1 MTKHEASK
9 LLATIAAA
17 YPSFE
22 SNDYKVKVW
31 GEMLDDLSYE
41 VVNAAA
47 KKCIVENTF
56 PPSIA
61 ELRKAAFDLLQ
72 PEAVAAPEAW
82 GQVIRAVHNYGFARQ
97 KDALNSLPPDVAE
110 VVRWMGWREICH
122 SENLDVV
129 RGQFIKLFE
138 TQRKREQQL
147 KVLPQDLKA
156 IVTRASEKLLLKPAQ
171 GGSD

>member
-1 MTKHEASK
+1 
-9 LLATIAAA
+9 
-17 YPSFE
+17 
-22 SNDYKVKVW
+22 
-31 GEMLDDLSYE
+31 
-41 VVNAAA
+41 
-47 KKCIVENTF
+47 
-56 PPSIA
+56 
-61 ELRKAAFDLLQ
+61 
-72 PEAVAAPEAW
+72 
-82 GQVIRAVHNYGFARQ
+82 
-97 KDALNSLPPDVAE
+97 
-110 VVRWMGWREICH
+110 MGWREICH